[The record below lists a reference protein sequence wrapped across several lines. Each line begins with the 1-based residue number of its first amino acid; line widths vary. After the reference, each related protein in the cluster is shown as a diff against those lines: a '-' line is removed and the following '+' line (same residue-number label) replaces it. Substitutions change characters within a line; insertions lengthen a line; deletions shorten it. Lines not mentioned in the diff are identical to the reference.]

1 MADWFSTVNH
11 GDLGGFFRQRAAAGE
26 GFGLGG
32 YQRLVN
38 FGHKEPALRSV
49 ITGSGIRMGQAL
61 SDYFANN
68 PIGGSTPA
76 PAPAQAGPPDIKS
89 LSAYDLNQIQQS
101 LNQYNATQTKPAG
114 GFDSRWERSRFDQAA
129 MAAKSARD
137 EFRRGDSY
145 GIEDEYRY
153 MLSQGFKPSGSTQQA
168 APQQQQTAAPQT
180 TQTTQPQETY
190 TPPEPDPVPDYAA
203 MIAEINRANQENI
216 ASITS
221 GFQAQMQQMAQQQSQ
236 QIASM
241 QAAQQEAAAQMA
253 AEAAER
259 ARALQIQQ
267 QTAMANAARAGQ
279 TAEFQLGTGRGAGGI
294 GAFKRRMKI
303 TPVAAEGLSL
313 AAGKKSPNKMLNV

>member
-1 MADWFSTVNH
+1 MADWFSSVNH
-11 GDLGGFFRQRAAAGE
+11 GDLGGFFRQRAAAGQ

-32 YQRLVN
+32 YQRLVD

-68 PIGGSTPA
+68 PIGGTTPA
-76 PAPAQAGPPDIKS
+76 PAPAQTGPPDIKS

-101 LNQYNATQTKPAG
+101 LNQYNTSQTKPAG

-137 EFRRGDSY
+137 EFKQGDY
-145 GIEDEYRY
+145 GLEDEYRY

-168 APQQQQTAAPQT
+168 ASQQQQTAAAQT
-180 TQTTQPQETY
+180 TQAAQPQQTY
-190 TPPEPDPVPDYAA
+190 TEPEVDPGPDYAA
-203 MIAEINRANQENI
+203 MIAELNRANQANI

-221 GFQAQMQQMAQQQSQ
+221 GFQTQMQQMADTQAK
-236 QIASM
+236 QIADM
-241 QAAQQEAAAQMA
+241 QAAQQSAAAQMA
-253 AEAAER
+253 AESAER

-279 TAEFQLGTGRGAGGI
+279 TADFQIGTGRGAGGI

>member
-1 MADWFSTVNH
+1 MADWFSSVNH
-11 GDLGGFFRQRAAAGE
+11 SDLPGFFRQRSAAGL

-32 YQRLVN
+32 YQRLVAH
-38 FGHKEPALRSV
+38 GHQEPALRSV
-49 ITGSGIRMGQAL
+49 ITGSGIRQGQAL

-68 PIGGSTPA
+68 PIRGTAS
-76 PAPAQAGPPDIKS
+76 APAQTGPVDINNLTAHEYNKVR
-89 LSAYDLNQIQQS
+89 QS
-101 LNQYNATQTKPAG
+101 FDAYNATQTKPAG
-114 GFDSRWERSRFDQAA
+114 GFDSRVDRTQFDIAKGEAYAA
-129 MAAKSARD
+129 RKD
-137 EFRRGDSY
+137 FQRGDY

-168 APQQQQTAAPQT
+168 GAQQQQQTSTSQT
-180 TQTTQPQETY
+180 TQTNQSQQTNT
-190 TPPEPDPVPDYAA
+190 TPEDTTPDYAA
-203 MIAEINRANQENI
+203 MIADINAANQANI

-221 GFQAQMQQMAQQQSQ
+221 GFQSQMQQMAQQQSK
-236 QIASM
+236 QIADM
-241 QAAQQEAAAQMA
+241 QAAQREAAAQMA
-253 AEAAER
+253 AESAER

-279 TAEFQLGTGRGAGGI
+279 TADFQIGTGRGAGGI

>member
-1 MADWFSTVNH
+1 MADWFSSVNH
-11 GDLGGFFRQRAAAGE
+11 GDLGGFFRQRAAAGQ

-32 YQRLVN
+32 YQRLVD

-68 PIGGSTPA
+68 PIGGTTPA
-76 PAPAQAGPPDIKS
+76 PAPAQTGPPDIKS

-101 LNQYNATQTKPAG
+101 LNQYNTSQTKPAG

-137 EFRRGDSY
+137 EFKQGDY
-145 GIEDEYRY
+145 GLEDEYRY

-168 APQQQQTAAPQT
+168 APQQQQTAAAQT
-180 TQTTQPQETY
+180 TQTAQPQQTY
-190 TPPEPDPVPDYAA
+190 TEPEVDPGPDYAA
-203 MIAEINRANQENI
+203 MIADINRANQANI

-221 GFQAQMQQMAQQQSQ
+221 GFQTQMQQMADTQAK
-236 QIASM
+236 QIAEM

-253 AEAAER
+253 AESAER

-279 TAEFQLGTGRGAGGI
+279 TADFQIGTGRGAGGI

>member
-11 GDLGGFFRQRAAAGE
+11 SDLPGFFRQRTAAGQ

-32 YQRLVN
+32 YQRLVA

-49 ITGSGIRMGQAL
+49 ITGSGIRQGQAL

-76 PAPAQAGPPDIKS
+76 PAQTGTPDIKS

-101 LNQYNATQTKPAG
+101 LNKYNASQTRPAG
-114 GFDSRWERSRFDQAA
+114 GFDSRFERSRFDLAA
-129 MAAKSARD
+129 RAAKSARD
-137 EFRRGDSY
+137 EFKKGDY
-145 GIEDEYRY
+145 GLEDEYRY
-153 MLSQGFKPSGSTQQA
+153 MLSQGFKPSGRTPQA
-168 APQQQQTAAPQT
+168 AQQQQQTAAGQT
-180 TQTTQPQETY
+180 TQAAQPQQTY
-190 TPPEPDPVPDYAA
+190 TTPKVDSGPDYAA
-203 MIAEINRANQENI
+203 MIAELNRSNQANI

-221 GFQAQMQQMAQQQSQ
+221 GFQTQMKQMADTQAK
-236 QIASM
+236 QIAEM
-241 QAAQQEAAAQMA
+241 QAAQQKAAAKMA
-253 AEAAER
+253 AESAER

-279 TAEFQLGTGRGAGGI
+279 TADFRVGTDRGAGGI

>member
-11 GDLGGFFRQRAAAGE
+11 GDLGGFFRQRAAAGQ

-38 FGHKEPALRSV
+38 FGHQEPALRSV

-68 PIGGSTPA
+68 PIGGTTPA
-76 PAPAQAGPPDIKS
+76 PAPAQTGPPDIKS

-101 LNQYNATQTKPAG
+101 LNQYNTSQTKPAG

-137 EFRRGDSY
+137 EFKQGDY
-145 GIEDEYRY
+145 GLEDEYRY

-168 APQQQQTAAPQT
+168 APQQQQTAAAQT
-180 TQTTQPQETY
+180 TQAAQPQQTY
-190 TPPEPDPVPDYAA
+190 TEPEVDPGPDYAA
-203 MIAEINRANQENI
+203 MIADINRANQANI

-221 GFQAQMQQMAQQQSQ
+221 GFQTQMQQMADTQAK
-236 QIASM
+236 QIADM
-241 QAAQQEAAAQMA
+241 QAAQQSAAAQMA
-253 AEAAER
+253 AESAER

-279 TAEFQLGTGRGAGGI
+279 TADFQIGTGRGAGGI

>member
-11 GDLGGFFRQRAAAGE
+11 GDLGGFFRQRAAAGQ

-32 YQRLVN
+32 YQRLVD

-49 ITGSGIRMGQAL
+49 ITGSGIRMGQQL

-76 PAPAQAGPPDIKS
+76 PAPAQTGPPDINN
-89 LSAYDLNQIQQS
+89 LTAHEYNQVRQS
-101 LNQYNATQTKPAG
+101 FDAYNATQTKPAG
-114 GFDSRWERSRFDQAA
+114 GFDSRFERTQFDIAQREALN
-129 MAAKSARD
+129 ARSD
-137 EFRRGDSY
+137 FKRGDY

-153 MLSQGFKPSGSTQQA
+153 MLSQGFNPSGRTPQA
-168 APQQQQTAAPQT
+168 APQQQQTAAAQT
-180 TQTTQPQETY
+180 TQAAQSQQTY
-190 TPPEPDPVPDYAA
+190 TPPEVDPGPDYAA
-203 MIAEINRANQENI
+203 MIADINRANQENI

-221 GFQAQMQQMAQQQSQ
+221 GFQTQMQQMADAQAK
-236 QIASM
+236 QIADM
-241 QAAQQEAAAQMA
+241 QAAQQSAAAQMA
-253 AEAAER
+253 AESAER

-279 TAEFQLGTGRGAGGI
+279 TADFQIGTGRGAGGI